1 MGGSCCFFI
10 FFMKKT
16 IFILLLTIGLNSKSQ
31 ELFNN
36 NYINNDGSG
45 NWISSTMIY
54 KNNNFYLNGGYSVL
68 LEDCQSYWSRGMFLL
83 SIDSIGNMTNKKHYS
98 SCEKKIYEGNFNSL
112 IYVGNSLYSCGV
124 IYHLSA
130 SISSIFL
137 TNLTQELDTLCF
149 IEVIVDTTSKRAY
162 SLCSTYDNNIVICG
176 QIDSTNNE
184 MTGQPDTVH
193 AKASLIKADYN
204 GNILWQKSYSFEDE
218 SDGCWSLFKKVI
230 PTYDKGFIAIGV
242 FHINHTA
249 KNIIIKTDSVGNKEW
264 AGIFGSSNYDNPSFT
279 DVIETKDSCYII
291 CGAYAYGESY
301 GGYYPYDAYILK
313 YDIEGNQIWS
323 KKHRDSIT
331 SGNSSNEYYGYYSG
345 ITENDNGD
353 LFTILQTR
361 SDEYGQFIGVKF
373 RIRCLDSY
381 GNRKWD
387 KVIDSVG
394 NQLGA
399 LFPHSIVLTTDEYIV
414 VGGWG
419 EIYYMDSTEDW
430 TSAQRIFLLKTDTSH
445 IDIPTNN
452 IIQHNPKPITNFAL
466 TCYPNPASNETYIE
480 IPKEIKEDI
489 LIVYSTNGQIVLE
502 QNIIYGENK
511 INLYDFKPG
520 MYLLRLKNNNLY
532 GKLLVK

>member
-1 MGGSCCFFI
+1 MKKILFI
-10 FFMKKT
+10 SFLFFM
-16 IFILLLTIGLNSKSQ
+16 ILTLKSQ
-31 ELFNN
+31 ENTFFNHNYPLEWQYDSN
-36 NYINNDGSG
+36 NLLEINGD
-45 NWISSTMIY
+45 
-54 KNNNFYLNGGYSVL
+54 FYLAGNIARGSETCEYWLFGYHVSKINQNGIKDTTVFFDKCEQTTY
-68 LEDCQSYWSRGMFLL
+68 
-83 SIDSIGNMTNKKHYS
+83 IGWKGSM
-98 SCEKKIYEGNFNSL
+98 
-112 IYVGNSLYSCGV
+112 LYK
-124 IYHLSA
+124 
-130 SISSIFL
+130 
-137 TNLTQELDTLCF
+137 EDTL
-149 IEVIVDTTSKRAY
+149 IVTGQIYDEFGLSKVYLLGMSLEFDTIFNYYFLNDTLVKRGF
-162 SLCSTYDNNIVICG
+162 SGTIDWDNNIVLCG
-176 QIDSTNNE
+176 SFDSTYNE
-184 MTGQPDTVH
+184 LSGFPDTVFSKSFLLKSTL
-193 AKASLIKADYN
+193 A
-204 GNILWQKSYSFEDE
+204 GEILWQKSYSFEDE
-218 SDGCWSLFKKVI
+218 TDGCWSALDKII
-230 PTYDKGFIAIGV
+230 PTYDKGYIATGI
-242 FHINHTA
+242 FFLNHTT
-249 KNIIIKTDSVGNKEW
+249 KNIIMKIDSLGNKEW
-264 AGIFGSSNYDNPSFT
+264 VRILGPSNYDNPSFK
-279 DVIETKDSCYII
+279 DIIETKDSCYIV

-313 YDIEGNQIWS
+313 YDIEGNLIWS

-345 ITENDNGD
+345 IAENDNGN

-445 IDIPTNN
+445 IDTSTNN
-452 IIQHNPKPITNFAL
+452 IIQYNPTPITNFAL

>member
-1 MGGSCCFFI
+1 
-10 FFMKKT
+10 MKKRL
-16 IFILLLTIGLNSKSQ
+16 FLILFSLSAIVSYSQ
-31 ELFNN
+31 IMFSE
-36 NYINNDGSG
+36 NYTDTVGCG
-45 NWISSTMIY
+45 NWISSSLIVNDNWY
-54 KNNNFYLNGGYSVL
+54 YINGGDYVL
-68 LEDCQSYWSRGMFLL
+68 REDCNSYWSRGLCFLK
-83 SIDSIGNMTNKKHYS
+83 IDSVGSLKKTTYLTD
-98 SCEKKIYEGNFNSL
+98 CDKVIYEGNFSSLVINNSIL
-112 IYVGNSLYSCGV
+112 FSCGHS
-124 IYHLSA
+124 YEYDEDKNSCFLLSMD
-130 SISSIFL
+130 
-137 TNLTQELDTLCF
+137 TNLDTISYIDF
-149 IEVIVDTTSKRAY
+149 IRDTTTKRVL
-162 SLCSTYDNNIVICG
+162 SLHITNDNNLIVCGTTDSTY
-176 QIDSTNNE
+176 NE
-184 MTGQPDTVH
+184 MLRLPDTTYT
-193 AKASLIKADYN
+193 KASLFKLKHN
-204 GNILWQKSYSFEDE
+204 GEIIWQKSYSFEDE

-230 PTYDKGFIAIGV
+230 PTYDKGFIAIGY
-242 FHINHTA
+242 FDINHTI
-249 KNIIIKTDSVGNKEW
+249 KNVIVKTDSLGNKEW

-331 SGNSSNEYYGYYSG
+331 ESSYANGYYSYYTG
-345 ITENDNGD
+345 IAENDNGG

-361 SDEYGQFIGVKF
+361 SDEYGQYIGEKF

-399 LFPHSIVLTTDEYIV
+399 LFPHSIVLTTDDYIV

-466 TCYPNPASNETYIE
+466 TCYPNPAKSETYIE